1 MKNVELILSLKQ
13 IDDVE
18 DALVHFIDYLKMA
31 TRKKRKGRSMLIG
44 RMTRYISKLNGMR
57 GKYENN

>member
-18 DALVHFIDYLKMA
+18 DALVHFIDYLKNGNEGE
-31 TRKKRKGRSMLIG
+31 KKRAKRVDKTYDEIYKQIKWYA
-44 RMTRYISKLNGMR
+44 R
-57 GKYENN
+57 